1 MHPDTAALEAAAWLA
16 ARSGADRFDSAVVL
30 GSGWAPLVEGW
41 GEPRYRVAMA
51 EVPHFVQPVAEG
63 HRGEVLCYDLD
74 GARVVV
80 LSGRTHLYEGHGH
93 RAVVHGVRTVAA
105 LGVRRLVLTNANGS
119 LRHDEWG
126 IGQPVLVRDHLGTT
140 FTSSPDG
147 SRSVDLTDAWS
158 AALRARARAL
168 DPTLPE
174 GVYAQL
180 RGPHYNTAAEAEW
193 LRRVGADLVGMSTV
207 PEAIVAREAHLEVL
221 GLSVVT
227 AVEGGGA
234 PTDPT
239 EVVRAAEETARRLGP
254 LVRRLL

>member
-1 MHPDTAALEAAAWLA
+1 MHPDTAAREAALWLA
-16 ARSGADRFDSAVVL
+16 ARSGASRFDAAVVL
-30 GSGWAPLVEGW
+30 GSGWGPLVEGW

-51 EVPHFVQPVAEG
+51 DVPHFRPPVAVG
-63 HRGEVLCYDLD
+63 HRGEVLAYDLD
-74 GARVVV
+74 GTRVLV
-80 LSGRTHLYEGHGH
+80 LSGRTHLYEGHGV

-105 LGVRRLVLTNANGS
+105 LGVRRLVLTNSNGS

-126 IGQPVLVRDHLGTT
+126 IGQPVLVRDHLATT
-140 FTSSPDG
+140 FTSPLDG
-147 SRSVDLTDAWS
+147 ARFVDLTDAWS
-158 AALRARARAL
+158 ARLRAGAREL

-180 RGPHYNTAAEAEW
+180 RGPHYNTPAEAEW

-207 PEAIVAREAHLEVL
+207 PEAIAARAAHLELL

-227 AVEGGGA
+227 AIEGSGA
-234 PTDPT
+234 ATDPD
-239 EVVRAAEETARRLGP
+239 EVVRAAEATARRLGP